1 MVSLLEKSQ
10 LNYFI
15 ESHPSWI
22 VNNQT
27 LKKKFQFNN
36 FIEAFGFMSKVALL
50 SERMDHHPNWNN
62 TYNNVT
68 IELTTHD
75 SGGITN
81 NDIEL
86 AKAIDKLIDT

>member
-50 SERMDHHPNWNN
+50 SERMDHHPNWQN
-62 TYNNVT
+62 TYNKVT

-86 AKAIDKLIDT
+86 AKAIDNLIYT